1 METKLTKLSLLFI
14 LLCSLPVFHSCSDD
28 ETDKFFVFEYW
39 EVLTETPVNNVNISI
54 LTGTKLGIIGG
65 TMPFTVE
72 IDDKQIA
79 TASLDESNDIHISP
93 VKLGTTSLMVKDADG
108 RRIKIG
114 VQVVNARQS
123 FAVQDVKGRITGIDD
138 SGLTDQQKE
147 TIKKLEEEVMDKI
160 QEESSII
167 VQPTGRITF
176 SFDTKEAGTVKIITS
191 ATETASPKQGTF
203 VRLLSESG
211 YSFQVTIDNGKTY
224 NLKLQSPE
232 RPDTSKEKKTTTRDI
247 GPVPFWMIEDMTEHY
262 KTFVEEQL
270 EAENINAGSLL
281 KIECIYIGTLAH

>member
-93 VKLGTTSLMVKDADG
+93 VKLGT
-108 RRIKIG
+108 
-114 VQVVNARQS
+114 
-123 FAVQDVKGRITGIDD
+123 
-138 SGLTDQQKE
+138 
-147 TIKKLEEEVMDKI
+147 
-160 QEESSII
+160 
-167 VQPTGRITF
+167 P
-176 SFDTKEAGTVKIITS
+176 
-191 ATETASPKQGTF
+191 
-203 VRLLSESG
+203 
-211 YSFQVTIDNGKTY
+211 
-224 NLKLQSPE
+224 
-232 RPDTSKEKKTTTRDI
+232 
-247 GPVPFWMIEDMTEHY
+247 H
-262 KTFVEEQL
+262 
-270 EAENINAGSLL
+270 
-281 KIECIYIGTLAH
+281 